1 MIIYL
6 YSTITKK
13 IYLLHNSE
21 YLIKNVT
28 NNLLNYKRFMFPVF
42 EYDGFEDA
50 VSFKGGQTSGKLY
63 HHAFEKANW
72 RKAL

>member
-28 NNLLNYKRFMFPVF
+28 NNLWNYKRFMFPVF
-42 EYDGFEDA
+42 EYDGFEDP

-63 HHAFEKANW
+63 DHAFEKANW